1 MTTTLM
7 LSLLYKKVSKKM
19 GRKKKQMTATEMLN
33 LNINKN
39 TSMNT
44 GKRGRPRKNQVME
57 YQVSIPAK
65 IDFEIVKLN
74 NLDIDPRMMD
84 TMKSGMLV
92 DDLISHEG
100 GIPCATNIMC
110 IGDPGVGKTTVLLDI
125 LAGVQNR
132 GRKCLFISGEMGK
145 KQMFKYTQRFPQFGN
160 VQTLFMSDYLEHN
173 TKDVIEQVMNMGWD
187 LILIDSI
194 AEIIEGVRDDNK
206 WDRKQAESWMVDL
219 CVKNNKGENKK
230 DAYTS
235 FLLIQQVTKSGEF
248 VGSNKLKHMTDAMME
263 MRKESDRDGGGTY
276 MNFIKNRNGNV
287 DVKFGYQL
295 NNDHIYYGTMV
306 NEEDS
311 E

>member
-1 MTTTLM
+1 M